1 MVYYAE
7 IGAVLVAVFILY
19 LLYTFLK
26 NPLHVIANAIMGIV
40 ILFVINWF
48 LVRDVAINFFSVATV
63 AIAGIPGVLLVLLI
77 HFLGLGF

>member
-1 MVYYAE
+1 MVFFVE

-26 NPLHVIANAIMGIV
+26 NPLALIANAIMGI
-40 ILFVINWF
+40 ILFLIVNMF
-48 LVRDVAINFFSVATV
+48 LVRDVAINIFSIGIV
-63 AIAGIPGVLLVLLI
+63 AIAGIPGVILVLLI